1 MYQLLF
7 IEGVLSFVSPC
18 ILPLLPIYL
27 AYLAG
32 DGLSGTKQTVI
43 NTLGF
48 IAGFSTIFIALGATS
63 TALGRALQSHRGRLT
78 QVGGIFIILLGLYYL
93 GQNNVKILEA
103 RQKISECLKTFLGNV
118 WRRPG
123 QQNSLAAAN
132 ADGTTAPS
140 VASAQSVAETAA
152 SETKTGAR
160 FRQTVSRKAANGEL
174 HFFSSFV
181 FGFAFCAGWTPCL
194 FTWLASAL
202 ALSANSSTAWQG
214 GFMLAVFSLGLGLPF
229 LLFAIFLQKLK
240 AALQFIRR
248 NLNKIQVIA
257 GILLVIIGF
266 SMWLGVFNTYLG
278 WFNP

>member
-1 MYQLLF
+1 MYPLLF

-63 TALGRALQSHRGRLT
+63 TALGRALQSHRGSLT

-103 RQKISECLKTFLGNV
+103 RQKISESLKTFLGNA
-118 WRRPG
+118 WRRPR
-123 QQNSLAAAN
+123 QQNNLAAAD
-132 ADGTTAPS
+132 ADGTAAPS
-140 VASAQSVAETAA
+140 VASAQLAAGTAA
-152 SETKTGAR
+152 SETKTGAS